1 MHQPQR
7 YAAAVV
13 FFVVVA
19 YATVAALQIL
29 VWNPL
34 AAVPGMTLGQIRHAM
49 EEANE
54 ALHIAP
60 VVIVLGLGVLLTAVL
75 VTWMVRASGAAV
87 HVVLLGLALVA
98 CGAPAYFVASF
109 NAGMSLADAFAIS
122 GADVAPWG
130 GVLLQISLV
139 AFVAFWLVLLWR
151 AGVKAARRRSVRG

>member
-13 FFVVVA
+13 FLVVVA

-60 VVIVLGLGVLLTAVL
+60 VIIVLGLGVLLTAVL
-75 VTWMVRASGAAV
+75 VTWMVRAGGAAV

>member
-13 FFVVVA
+13 FLVVVA

-75 VTWMVRASGAAV
+75 VTWMVRAGGAAV

-98 CGAPAYFVASF
+98 CGGPAYFLASF
-109 NAGMSLADAFAIS
+109 NAGMSLGDSLVES
-122 GADVAPWG
+122 GGDVAPWG